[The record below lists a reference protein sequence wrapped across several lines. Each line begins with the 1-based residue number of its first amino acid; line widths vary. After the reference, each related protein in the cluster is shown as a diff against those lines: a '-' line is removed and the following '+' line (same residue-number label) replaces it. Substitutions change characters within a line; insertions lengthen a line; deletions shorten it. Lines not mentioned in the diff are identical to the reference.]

1 MREILFPVSRFVGG
15 SLYKS
20 ETRKN
25 EKTGEER
32 QQFSFAVAIPKGT
45 ETHWNQTEWGRLIW
59 AEGSE
64 NAPNMHQNPAFAWK
78 VKDGNSN
85 VPNRKGN
92 KPCDNEGWPGNWVL
106 WLSSG
111 FAPKIYNADGSQPIN
126 EVDAVKPGYFVQ
138 VFGNCAYN
146 KSTDSPGVYLN
157 YSAVAFSAYG
167 PEIQLS
173 AGVDAA
179 AVGFGKGPLPQGA
192 STTPVAGMTGAPT
205 TTPAATGGQNTA
217 ANTTGSYTAYTD
229 APAVPSDDDDAP
241 PPAPVEWPPAD
252 WKPNPANPAWW
263 YHVDTKEQ
271 LKEAALRTRLG
282 L

>member
-1 MREILFPVSRFVGG
+1 MKEILFPVSRFVGG

-32 QQFSFAVAIPKGT
+32 QQFSFAIAIAKGT
-45 ETHWNQTEWGRLIW
+45 ENHWNQTEWGRLIW
-59 AEGSE
+59 SEGAE
-64 NAPNMHQNPAFAWK
+64 NAPSMHQNPAFAWK
-78 VKDGNSN
+78 VKDGDSA

-92 KPCDNEGWPGNWVL
+92 KPCDNEGWRGHWVL

-126 EVDAVKPGYFVQ
+126 EVDAVKPGYFIQ
-138 VFGNCAYN
+138 VFGNVAFN

-157 YSAVAFSAYG
+157 YAAVAFSAYG

-179 AVGFGKGPLPQGA
+179 AVGFGKGQLPPGA
-192 STTPVAGMTGAPT
+192 TNAPAAGMIAPPT
-205 TTPAATGGQNTA
+205 NTPAATAGQYH
-217 ANTTGSYTAYTD
+217 GYTE
-229 APAVPSDDDDAP
+229 APPAPPADDAP
-241 PPAPVEWPPAD
+241 PPAPVEWPPEG
-252 WKPNPANPAWW
+252 WKPNPNGPGWW
-263 YHVDTKEQ
+263 YNTTTKEQ
-271 LKEAALRTRLG
+271 LKEADLRARVG
-282 L
+282 A